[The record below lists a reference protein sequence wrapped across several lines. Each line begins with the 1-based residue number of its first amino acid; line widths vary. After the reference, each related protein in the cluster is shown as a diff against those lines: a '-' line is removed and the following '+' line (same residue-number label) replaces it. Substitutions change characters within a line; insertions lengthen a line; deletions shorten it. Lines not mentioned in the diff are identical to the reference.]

1 MHTEASRSPFD
12 LAALRAGLA
21 SADVEVPRI
30 EWSAACPST
39 NDALA
44 EAVAAAADEWPDFS
58 VCGTDHQT
66 AGHGRLGRTW
76 TVPAAASLTFS
87 TVMRVPVGFDLAG
100 LGWLPLIAGWA
111 VAEAVD
117 TAGVSAQVKW
127 PNDVLV
133 DGKKLCGI
141 LSRACQLPAGSEAA
155 MAIVLGIGIN
165 VDITEDEL
173 PVETATSIALSGGT
187 ITREQLLA
195 EVLRGLHQAIPALFS
210 STTAEAFAQSA
221 AADAIRNR
229 MVTLGMDVRAELPGD
244 VQLRGKAV
252 DVDAGGNLIID
263 TGAGREVVSAGEV
276 THLRPAR

>member
-1 MHTEASRSPFD
+1 M
-12 LAALRAGLA
+12 
-21 SADVEVPRI
+21 
-30 EWSAACPST
+30 
-39 NDALA
+39 
-44 EAVAAAADEWPDFS
+44 
-58 VCGTDHQT
+58 
-66 AGHGRLGRTW
+66 
-76 TVPAAASLTFS
+76 PAAASLTFS